1 MEPMKIEKTE
11 LWITCEEPLEFL
23 DGKALRGFFGNLY
36 RNRPEFH
43 QHRGNQLIYRHP
55 LIQYKMIEKSALIVG
70 LKEGAYLL
78 KAIPKLNH
86 IELHH
91 RNYAILEQKLYPS
104 AVLCGLTSDPIQY
117 RFATPWVSLNE
128 KNHVEYLR
136 IKHRKDLVSN
146 LLRRILVG
154 NILSMC
160 KSLKY
165 VAERKIE
172 AVLDLEECE
181 RVEIKQG
188 VEMIAFKGEFKVNFS
203 IPVFWGIGK
212 SSARGYGTVIRGQT

>member
-1 MEPMKIEKTE
+1 MRTMKIEKTE
-11 LWITCEEPLEFL
+11 LWITCEEPLGFH

-43 QHRGNQLIYRHP
+43 QHSGTRLIYTHP
-55 LIQYKMIEKSALIVG
+55 LIQYKMMEKSALIVG

-91 RNYAILEQKLYPS
+91 RKYAIVEQKLHPS
-104 AVLCGLTSDPIQY
+104 TVSCGLTSESIQY
-117 RFATPWVSLNE
+117 RFATPWVGLNE
-128 KNHVEYLR
+128 KNYVEYLQ
-136 IKHRKDLVSN
+136 IKHRKELVSN

-160 KSLKY
+160 KSLRY
-165 VAERKIE
+165 VVERKIE

-181 RVEIKQG
+181 KVEIKQG
-188 VEMIAFKGEFKVNFS
+188 VEMVGFTGEFKVNFN
-203 IPVFWGIGK
+203 IPDFWGIGK
-212 SSARGYGTVIRGQT
+212 SSARGYGTVIRG